1 MKKSVLIIT
10 AFLTLGLCACS
21 ENKPDVT
28 DDNNSLSST
37 VPVSSYLSE
46 SSENISNEELSSV
59 YNSEIITTDKT
70 ESSSDVINTESVTSS
85 VTENQ
90 ASTVVSFSEET
101 ITTMTVK
108 NTQPLQT
115 AENFSSQTE
124 NSDDKPFETDDNGAV
139 ILDVETDT
147 SEEDLIKAGQE
158 IYINACEINFRYH
171 VGCPYN
177 VDYSDSVENKYGW
190 KYYLVTDEGYTTIS
204 DVEKDYY
211 KIFAEEYGNDLSE
224 LYIEQDGKLYAFDGA
239 RDKNVFYEKSEVTG
253 IVEKTEDKIIF
264 NVENHYTGNDMS
276 PDTPVT
282 ETEQFTVVIHN
293 GEWRVGDFYLPY

>member
-28 DDNNSLSST
+28 EDNNSLSST
-37 VPVSSYLSE
+37 EPVSSGLSE
-46 SSENISNEELSSV
+46 SSDNINNEESSL
-59 YNSEIITTDKT
+59 YDNIDISITDEP
-70 ESSSDVINTESVTSS
+70 ESSADIIQTKPTTTSA
-85 VTENQ
+85 TENQ
-90 ASTVVSFSEET
+90 TSTVVSFSEKT
-101 ITTMTVK
+101 LTTATVQ
-108 NTQPLQT
+108 NTQSLQT

-124 NSDDKPFETDDNGAV
+124 NSDDRPFETDDNGAV

-147 SEEDLIKAGQE
+147 LEEDLIKAGQE
-158 IYINACEINFRYH
+158 IYINACETNFRYH

-177 VDYSDSVENKYGW
+177 VDYNDSVENKYGW
-190 KYYLVTDEGYTTIS
+190 KYYLVTDSGYTTIS

-264 NVENHYTGNDMS
+264 NVENYYTGNDMS

-282 ETEQFTVVIHN
+282 ETEQFTVIIHN